1 MEGSKCQGPERTFDP
16 PHAETPAAL
25 PLGDAEQRR
34 LSSHTPWEERRL
46 HLLPAR
52 LKSTPIIFDR
62 EGSLLV

>member
-34 LSSHTPWEERRL
+34 LSSHYTVGGKAASFTPGPVKEHTHYFR
-46 HLLPAR
+46 
-52 LKSTPIIFDR
+52 
-62 EGSLLV
+62 